1 MRTKSKRRI
10 CTFKGFSLRL
20 QIRLFNI
27 YFVSAPL
34 RKTRKAE
41 LKSVPVRTHLYF
53 CQTSEKTQNIRQ
65 EGIWVSFREC
75 GAPVC
80 GCGVGHGSCMQ
91 ERACGRPLSWLG
103 ANVCISSPWG
113 CYSTSFLP
121 VHLRLRHRPMTM
133 RPRMHS
139 SVAVP
144 AKIPATPKPAATPRV

>member
-65 EGIWVSFREC
+65 GEIWVSFREC
-75 GAPVC
+75 GGPVC
-80 GCGVGHGSCMQ
+80 GCGRGGHAGPDTGGGGGAGDTDGVEVTQ
-91 ERACGRPLSWLG
+91 AVQSWRW
-103 ANVCISSPWG
+103 CDI
-113 CYSTSFLP
+113 
-121 VHLRLRHRPMTM
+121 MT
-133 RPRMHS
+133 RYEQ
-139 SVAVP
+139 
-144 AKIPATPKPAATPRV
+144 KK